1 MKNLGTYLVLACTG
15 GSLVQLLA
23 LFIVIALTSCAPAP
37 GTALVAPRGLD
48 SQLEQPCAGPA
59 PLPSSVSSTAVDSIL
74 AREREALRTCADR
87 QAALANFYN
96 ATREALTP

>member
-1 MKNLGTYLVLACTG
+1 MKYLGIVLI
-15 GSLVQLLA
+15 LA
-23 LFIVIALTSCAPAP
+23 LASCAPAP

-48 SQLEQPCAGPA
+48 SQLEQPCAALA
-59 PLPSSVSSTAVDSIL
+59 PLPSSVRSTAVDSIL

-96 ATREALTP
+96 ATRTVLTP